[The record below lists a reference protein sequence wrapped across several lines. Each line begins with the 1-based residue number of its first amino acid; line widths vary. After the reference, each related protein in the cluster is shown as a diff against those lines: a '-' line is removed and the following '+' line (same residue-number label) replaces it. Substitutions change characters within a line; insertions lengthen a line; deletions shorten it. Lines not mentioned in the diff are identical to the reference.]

1 MTLASDLVAPEAMH
15 MPACRVLSCAS
26 SSSSKLSLEKQGFC
40 LPSCSLP
47 LQLVLV

>member
-1 MTLASDLVAPEAMH
+1 MTLASDLVAPKAMH
-15 MPACRVLSCAS
+15 MPAGRVRAS
-26 SSSSKLSLEKQGFC
+26 LSSSKLSQEKQGCC